1 VLELGDQQVVFVRVG
16 DDRYAAELDGKRR
29 LIRTAQQKSDVY
41 ENGDRVSYKPT
52 RSEGSTAN
60 IDTIL
65 RCLALG
71 AAHSPLPRGVELS
84 AKDNWGHFRQNTFL
98 TISITIAE
106 SGSEVV
112 TFSGCVSGTEESAM
126 APGQVGAFNNGA
138 PVAFTG
144 GDPAT
149 GAGLFSDIS
158 AASCF
163 RSNAKSDA
171 LSLSLPARKRF
182 RAGYSTQVEFPGRIR
197 NW

>member
-106 SGSEVV
+106 SG
-112 TFSGCVSGTEESAM
+112 
-126 APGQVGAFNNGA
+126 
-138 PVAFTG
+138 
-144 GDPAT
+144 
-149 GAGLFSDIS
+149 
-158 AASCF
+158 
-163 RSNAKSDA
+163 
-171 LSLSLPARKRF
+171 
-182 RAGYSTQVEFPGRIR
+182 QVEINEDIR
-197 NW
+197 EQDDSFY